1 MARLA
6 MPTTTTCPSFSST
19 MHGKTRYESLKPQAQ
34 GGCLGETPA
43 IFLTGIPANKRP
55 DDGDM

>member
-1 MARLA
+1 
-6 MPTTTTCPSFSST
+6 
-19 MHGKTRYESLKPQAQ
+19 MHEKTRYASLKPQAQ